1 MINKLKFIKIKILL
15 VIVLAFFNLVTSAQ
29 CLTRK
34 HIDIANK
41 VFEGNLKTS
50 DFEGNL
56 FLTVDTVNSEL
67 ATVPSEYYEFNDP
80 ADLIKTFNKVM
91 KSIRIEGTFFNYYES
106 FNNSL
111 YNSPLHQSFLV
122 NSAKHTYV
130 IDICNYP
137 NDITKIEGLT
147 IVKLN
152 DKKDRNTY

>member
-1 MINKLKFIKIKILL
+1 MKTKIFFIAILTL
-15 VIVLAFFNLVTSAQ
+15 TMLTVQAQ

-34 HIDIANK
+34 HINIANK
-41 VFEGNLKTS
+41 VFEGNLKNS
-50 DFEGNL
+50 DFAGNL

-80 ADLIKTFNKVM
+80 ADLIKTFNRVM
-91 KSIRIEGTFFNYYES
+91 ASIEIEGPFFNYYES

-122 NSAKHTYV
+122 NSSKYTYV

-137 NDITKIEGLT
+137 NDVTKIEGLT
-147 IVKLN
+147 ISKLN
-152 DKKDRNTY
+152 DKRDRNSY